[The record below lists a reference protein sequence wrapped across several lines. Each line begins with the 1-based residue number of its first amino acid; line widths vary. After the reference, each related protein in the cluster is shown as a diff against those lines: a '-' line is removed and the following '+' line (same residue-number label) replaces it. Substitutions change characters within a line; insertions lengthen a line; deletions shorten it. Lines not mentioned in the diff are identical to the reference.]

1 MFLASSSSTLADT
14 LVGPAFE
21 LAPDCLGGDGLDD
34 DDLRDLDFDL
44 DLRLSRDLER
54 RRWDFFLDS
63 LRRRGICNLAF
74 FLREFRRENEGNS
87 DFKASFTFSWMIC
100 P

>member
-14 LVGPAFE
+14 LVGTALE
-21 LAPDCLGGDGLDD
+21 LAPDCLGGEGLDEE
-34 DDLRDLDFDL
+34 DLRDLDFDL

-63 LRRRGICNLAF
+63 LRRRAICNLALF
-74 FLREFRRENEGNS
+74 EGIWAIN
-87 DFKASFTFSWMIC
+87 
-100 P
+100 

>member
-1 MFLASSSSTLADT
+1 MSLGMGGNKHLKTLASLTMFLASSSSTLADT
-14 LVGPAFE
+14 LVGPALE
-21 LAPDCLGGDGLDD
+21 LAPDCLGGDGLDE

-63 LRRRGICNLAF
+63 L
-74 FLREFRRENEGNS
+74 LRH
-87 DFKASFTFSWMIC
+87 TL
-100 P
+100 